1 MSWRQVDCKI
11 LALLCVSKRELLL
24 IEGEGHI
31 NNLYNTTFWAL
42 VQRGGLD
49 TAQAEERLKV
59 SILIVLFAR
68 SYLMSRLF
76 YRGLWPQR
84 RTRYCSHSLVLI
96 TITRTRYLG
105 REALYSVM
113 YIAQLRPREELFT
126 DMMQYKIESAGSGDI
141 AATFVG
147 SAGDGAQISR
157 TQKEKER
164 KRRMKADV
172 IIQHTDF
179 IKDEFWQ
186 QRPWLLSDTGS

>member
-1 MSWRQVDCKI
+1 
-11 LALLCVSKRELLL
+11 
-24 IEGEGHI
+24 
-31 NNLYNTTFWAL
+31 
-42 VQRGGLD
+42 
-49 TAQAEERLKV
+49 
-59 SILIVLFAR
+59 
-68 SYLMSRLF
+68 
-76 YRGLWPQR
+76 
-84 RTRYCSHSLVLI
+84 
-96 TITRTRYLG
+96 
-105 REALYSVM
+105 M